1 MQMAKMGAMV
11 LAVALML
18 VFPCACS
25 SYENVPRLEK
35 ESLIGWLSDP
45 QVIILDVRTPK
56 DWEASGQK
64 IKDAVRQDPKEAKTW
79 AASLPKDKKIVLY
92 CA

>member
-1 MQMAKMGAMV
+1 MAKFCLV

-25 SYENVPRLEK
+25 SYENVPRLDK
-35 ESLIGWLSDP
+35 ESLKGWLSDP
-45 QVIILDVRTPK
+45 QVIILDVRAPN
-56 DWEASGQK
+56 DWDSSNQK
-64 IKDAVRQDPKEAKTW
+64 IKGAVRRDPNEVKTW

-92 CA
+92 CT